1 LNNRRVVIGIFVSF
15 ILIYLIIWIPRPGGL
30 FKGELSIFQAAFG
43 QPRIDFTNLGRILLH
58 LKPIPL
64 ILGFLVT
71 PIHCL
76 VRSHRWG
83 IMVKH
88 MSKLKLFDGFSIIM
102 VSYFTNSILPLRIG
116 EVVRGVL
123 LGRRIKITNS
133 AGLGTVALDRALD
146 MVSLLVVIIITG
158 LLFDFPAEIGYA
170 AWLLSAISLIM
181 ILIIAAMILFK
192 ERHGNL
198 PNRLL
203 EWLPVGIGR
212 RILSIINQFIS
223 GFAALK
229 SPANYFLI
237 VADSVI
243 IWGLYAAQVLLV
255 MIAFN
260 LPANYPVIAAEPV
273 MTSFVI
279 LVIAALVLSVPSA
292 PGGIGTFHAAVI
304 FGLALF
310 GVGTD
315 EAAGFAFII
324 HAITIIFYIFVGFPF
339 MWREGLKLVHLR
351 SMRVDGG

>member
-1 LNNRRVVIGIFVSF
+1 MNNRRVVIGIFVSF

-146 MVSLLVVIIITG
+146 MVSLQHITDRSVYDLSGGEKARLALAKLILTEPSFLVLDEPTNHLDIAGIDWLEQLLVRARGGFVIISHDRYFLEHVTNRIVEIDSRYTTG
-158 LLFDFPAEIGYA
+158 VFSVNAPYSVFLTKRKALLQIEKERQHVLASVVKQEVDWLRRGPKARGTKASSRINA
-170 AWLLSAISLIM
+170 AWNKIEHLNALQQRQGREGELQIGFNARNRRTHN
-181 ILIIAAMILFK
+181 LIIAQGVSKTL
-192 ERHGNL
+192 G
-198 PNRLL
+198 
-203 EWLPVGIGR
+203 GR
-212 RILSIINQFIS
+212 
-223 GFAALK
+223 
-229 SPANYFLI
+229 
-237 VADSVI
+237 
-243 IWGLYAAQVLLV
+243 
-255 MIAFN
+255 
-260 LPANYPVIAAEPV
+260 
-273 MTSFVI
+273 
-279 LVIAALVLSVPSA
+279 
-292 PGGIGTFHAAVI
+292 
-304 FGLALF
+304 
-310 GVGTD
+310 
-315 EAAGFAFII
+315 
-324 HAITIIFYIFVGFPF
+324 
-339 MWREGLKLVHLR
+339 
-351 SMRVDGG
+351 